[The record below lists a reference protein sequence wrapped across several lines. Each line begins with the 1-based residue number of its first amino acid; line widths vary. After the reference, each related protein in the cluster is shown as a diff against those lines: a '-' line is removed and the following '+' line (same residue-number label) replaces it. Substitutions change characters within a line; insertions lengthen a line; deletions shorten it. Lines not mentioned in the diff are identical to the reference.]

1 MNIEQFKQKLSQYA
15 VAGKK
20 FLFVIDFEQQCP
32 FVCLLSEAAEK
43 GIFYNIMGK
52 TNAEPYSTE
61 STTIELKAYPIE
73 KQDFLEQFD
82 YVVEQQNAGNSYLLN
97 LTVCTPIELNI
108 SLKDIFYRSK
118 AKYKLLYNNNFVVF
132 SPECFVKIIDDNIYT
147 YPMKGTINADI
158 EDAHNKLINN
168 HKEESEHNTIV
179 DLMRNDISMI
189 ATETVV
195 SKYRYID
202 TIQTHK
208 GSILQTSSEITARLP
223 ADWRQHL
230 GDIIWQLLP
239 AGSISGAPKQKT
251 LEIIRTAEGKPR
263 GYYTGI
269 FGVFDGINLESA
281 VMIRFIE
288 QRNGKLFFRSGG
300 GITAQSSGDD
310 EYQELIEKI
319 YVPIV

>member
-1 MNIEQFKQKLSQYA
+1 MNTELFKQKLSQYA
-15 VAGKK
+15 VEGKK
-20 FLFVIDFEQQCP
+20 FLFVVDFEQQRP

-43 GIFYNIMGK
+43 GIFYDIMGE
-52 TNAEPYSTE
+52 TNAELYSTE
-61 STTIELKAYPIE
+61 SIPIELKAYPIE

-97 LTVCTPIELNI
+97 LTACTPIELNI

-118 AKYKLLYNNNFVVF
+118 AKYKLLYNNEFVVF

-158 EDAHNKLINN
+158 EDARNKLINN
-168 HKEESEHNTIV
+168 RKEESEHNTIV

-251 LEIIRTAEGKPR
+251 LEIIRTAEGKQR

-288 QRNGKLFFRSGG
+288 QHDGKLFFRSGG

>member
-1 MNIEQFKQKLSQYA
+1 MNTEQFKQQLAQYA
-15 VAGKK
+15 IEGKK
-20 FLFVIDFEQQCP
+20 FLFIVDFEQQNP

-43 GIFYNIMGK
+43 GIFYDIMGE
-52 TNAEPYSTE
+52 TNGEPYAAEPTP
-61 STTIELKAYPIE
+61 IELKAYPIK
-73 KQDFLEQFD
+73 KQTFLEKFD
-82 YVVEQQNAGNSYLLN
+82 YVVTQQKAGNSYLLN
-97 LTVCTPIELNI
+97 LTVCTPIELNL

-118 AKYKLLYNNNFVVF
+118 AKYKLLFKDDFVVF
-132 SPECFVKIIDDNIYT
+132 SPECFVKIVDGNIYT

-158 EDAHNKLINN
+158 ENAHNKLMNN

-208 GSILQTSSEITARLP
+208 SRILQTSSEITAHLP
-223 ADWRQHL
+223 HDWRQHL

-251 LEIIRTAEGKPR
+251 VEIIRTAEGKPR

-269 FGVFDGINLESA
+269 FGIFDGNCLESA

-288 QRNGKLFFRSGG
+288 QCKGKLFFRSGG